1 MDDLHAAVG
10 GEGLMD
16 ALLDVHGLFEGAEMA
31 DEDFPDGGLIPTE
44 DVQLGEGAFDL
55 RFDRLGLLHGLAL
68 VVARVDLHAV
78 GVALGLFR
86 GGQLDVVN
94 GALNGGVGVARDGC
108 QISCGMKLSGICCQR
123 SRSRRRM
130 VSAESDHTNICP
142 PSRMARAIRRQAKAA
157 GSVAWV

>member
-31 DEDFPDGGLIPTE
+31 DEDFPDGGLIPAE

-68 VVARVDLHAV
+68 VVAGVDLHAV

-86 GGQLDVVN
+86 GGQLDVVD
-94 GALNGGVGVARDGC
+94 GALNGGVGVARD
-108 QISCGMKLSGICCQR
+108 SCDGGNEVEVGFAVGLTVRLAVGF
-123 SRSRRRM
+123 
-130 VSAESDHTNICP
+130 VGF
-142 PSRMARAIRRQAKAA
+142 IRNGDNGADEFADGRGLMDGDGA
-157 GSVAWV
+157 VFR